1 MVSKRAALGC
11 VMLAAA
17 FPVLA
22 QSPSTESYP
31 AKAIRLI
38 VPLAPGGGGDIMAR
52 AIGQKL
58 AENLRQPV
66 IVDNRAGGA
75 TMIGTEIVAR
85 APADGYTLVMAT
97 SSHAINPS
105 LYPKIPFDPIK
116 DFAAVTLIATS
127 PLLLAL
133 HPSVPAKS
141 VKELVDL
148 AKARPGKL
156 NFASGG
162 PAGIPHLAAELF
174 KLMARIDLVHIPY
187 KGMGP
192 ALTDLLGGQVDLLF
206 STPVASLPY
215 VRSGKLRGLAMTGI
229 ARSAAFPDIPTVAE
243 SGYAGYEAGTWY
255 ALLAPA
261 ATPRE
266 PINRLNTEVLK
277 VIQVPELRERLV
289 GLGVEFV
296 GSMPDA
302 CIAYIKNEMA
312 KWSKVIRQGNIRAD

>member
-1 MVSKRAALGC
+1 MKSSLRLSVLMIL
-11 VMLAAA
+11 VVYVPPLQYA
-17 FPVLA
+17 FA
-22 QSPSTESYP
+22 QSYPSKP
-31 AKAIRLI
+31 IRLI
-38 VPLAPGGGGDIMAR
+38 VPLAPGGGADIMAR
-52 AIGQKL
+52 AVGQKL
-58 AENLRQPV
+58 AANMGVPV
-66 IVDNRAGGA
+66 VVDNRPGGA

-105 LYPKIPFDPIK
+105 LYLKIPFDPIK
-116 DFAAVTLIATS
+116 DFVAATLIATS
-127 PLLLAL
+127 PLVLAV

-141 VKELVDL
+141 VKELVAL

-192 ALTDLLGGQVDLLF
+192 ALIDLLGGQVDLLF

-215 VRSGKLRGLAMTGI
+215 VKSGKLRALAMTGTS
-229 ARSAAFPDIPTVAE
+229 RSPAFPDVPTVAE
-243 SGYAGYEAGTWY
+243 TGYAGYEAGTWY

-261 ATPRE
+261 ATPRD
-266 PINRLNTEVLK
+266 PINRLNSEVLK
-277 VIQVPELRERLV
+277 IIQAPEFRERLV
-289 GLGVEFV
+289 SLGIEFV
-296 GSMPDA
+296 GSTPDA
-302 CIAYIKNEMA
+302 AIAYIKSEMA
-312 KWSKVIRQGNIRAD
+312 KWAKVIKQGNIRAD